1 MDRQQILDEIERRNN
16 ISQID
21 TQSISRESI
30 LKEIQNRSKKP
41 DKSTMVDT
49 KGEYI
54 PTAQEEAKQNPFG
67 VITDDVEI
75 PQMNQRSQAVEDYL
89 QSPAFGRLVLEVT
102 GGVAGSILA
111 PGIAPAVL
119 IGRMASYAR
128 PALQMTFTRMAGA
141 GLGEAAGAGVSQTFD
156 PTYDSKDDF
165 EKIAGD
171 VMKDLG
177 RAYATGVVGEGVG
190 VVANKAIA
198 KVIGKNKKLIEG
210 AEEAVET
217 IEKQKE
223 KILSSADN
231 IYENK
236 VRDAAATGQLT
247 PGLLQEGQFIDLIE
261 NISELSLVGG
271 GSIRYAREGA
281 ETIAQSGI
289 DDFVKN
295 FKVSTDDYSLGTL
308 FQKTLT
314 DDLNAFR
321 AVSKTKYKA
330 LDNALKST
338 NPEAVSL
345 LNLKKTAQEEL
356 NNIGLQT
363 ENADIR
369 NFLTGIIKNKNNIS
383 FQQANNIRSDLLEI
397 SRQFSTEGLSQKK
410 ARLSAIFSK
419 KITQAMD
426 EAVIPDATKELYKDA
441 NKFYKDGAEIFNTK
455 LFSKIIEND
464 PELVYKSIVAAGD
477 RPTLIQKTFDI
488 IDKRIKDPVQKD
500 KLINSI
506 RGQFLEDA
514 VAKSQ
519 KTNSQYGQELDANK
533 LNNFLSKKK
542 QTVKEMFTVEQIKE
556 LNKFKNALAFS
567 QGRLKKKGGLPG
579 AIMIQMKQSGAVMQ
593 LIGAGGAGIAGAP
606 VFATSIILAPAVMAK
621 AFTNPKIVKALTL
634 GYRYNQNQTL
644 AGRYF
649 RQAIAQMS
657 KEGLISKDQEDEIY
671 NDMKEN
677 GYKK

>member
-1 MDRQQILDEIERRNN
+1 MDRQQILDEIERRNS

-41 DKSTMVDT
+41 DKSTIVDT

-54 PTAQEEAKQNPFG
+54 PTVQEEIQQNPFG
-67 VITDDVEI
+67 VITDDIEI
-75 PQMNQRSQAVEDYL
+75 PKANQRSKAVEDYL

-111 PGIAPAVL
+111 PGLAPAVL

-128 PALQMTFTRMAGA
+128 PALQMAFTRMAGA
-141 GLGEAAGAGVSQTFD
+141 GFGEAVGAGVSQTFD

-171 VMKDLG
+171 IMKDIG

-210 AEEAVET
+210 AEEAVAT
-217 IEKQKE
+217 IEKQKA

-236 VRDAAATGQLT
+236 IRDAAATGQLT
-247 PGLLQEGQFIDLIE
+247 PGLLQEGQFIDLVE

-330 LDNALKST
+330 LDNSLKST

-356 NNIGLQT
+356 NNIGLKT

-419 KITQAMD
+419 KITEAMD
-426 EAVIPDATKELYKDA
+426 EAIIPDATKELYKDA

-477 RPTLIQKTFDI
+477 RPTLIQKTFEI
-488 IDKRIKDPVQKD
+488 INKRIKDPIQKD

-519 KTNSQYGQELDANK
+519 KTTSQYGQELDANK

-542 QTVKEMFTVEQIKE
+542 QTIKEMFTPEQIKE
-556 LNKFKNALAFS
+556 LNQFKNALAFS

-579 AIMIQMKQSGAVMQ
+579 GIMIQMKQSGAVMQ
-593 LIGAGGAGIAGAP
+593 LIGAGLAGGVGAP
-606 VFATSIILAPAVMAK
+606 VFATSIILAPAIMAK

-634 GYRYNQNQTL
+634 GYKYNQNQTL
-644 AGRYF
+644 RGRYF

-657 KEGLISKDQEDEIY
+657 KEGLISKDQENEIY
-671 NDMKEN
+671 NDMKQN